1 MKTVL
6 ITGATSGI
14 GKQLALNY
22 AQQGWQV
29 IACGRNATKL
39 AQLQEQANTST
50 FKVLQF
56 EITQRSQVLQTGQ
69 AIDKKIDLVILN
81 AGTNRYIDNAVEF
94 DSQLFEEVIQTNL
107 LGMSYCLEAF
117 TRHINSGGQL
127 ALVGSSAYLFPFT
140 RAEAYGASK
149 AAVAYLA
156 QSLALDLKPQGIT
169 VSLIIPGFVET
180 PLTDKNDF
188 AMPMRIS
195 TEQAAK
201 DIQRGLAQRLPLI
214 GTPKLFTGILRM
226 LHILPYRVQLFL
238 GQRWVRS

>member
-56 EITQRSQVLQTGQ
+56 EITQRNQVLQAGQ

-94 DSQLFEEVIQTNL
+94 DSQLFEEIIQTNL

-117 TRHINSGGQL
+117 TRHITSGGQL